1 MDDNIREEIRQLKLE
16 LKKAHREVKRLHREN
31 NILSTMNEQANRF
44 REFSEAKK
52 GRQEYY
58 TRMFVENSPNI
69 SIMLDSQLKT
79 LLATERYYQVGQYTT
94 EKINNGLPIATVFR
108 GVMGYPECKHLE
120 SVCQTA
126 LTEQREI
133 HYIEKLYVGRQ
144 EFVYDVYIHPVKG
157 MAEGENC
164 LMLIMVNI
172 TDIISAKEKAETA
185 DKAKSSFLAN
195 MSHEIRTPMNAIH
208 GMAEFIIRD
217 TTDIFA
223 RENAILIKNASTS
236 LLTIIN
242 DILDFSKIEAG
253 KMELINSSFQLASL
267 LVDVAA
273 IIRIKLKDS
282 KVSFVLQIDPEMP
295 RGLIGDEIRIKQIMV
310 NLLNNA
316 VKFTQEGTITLRMG
330 CRRLGNDNTVKIYGS
345 VEDTGIGI
353 KPQDMDKL
361 FSSFE
366 QVDTRRNR
374 SIEGTGLGLA
384 ISRRLC
390 ESMGGTL
397 GVKSTYGQGSVF
409 SWNMVNQVNDW
420 TPIGTIGKGD
430 IQNQEKLFQYT
441 FIAEKAK
448 VLVVDDNKVNLKV
461 AEGMLSPYRIQ
472 VVTAESGY
480 EALELLKQQ
489 HFDIVF
495 MDHMMPIMDGV
506 ETLQKLRLLP
516 NHENDVVV
524 ALTANAVAG
533 VQDEYL
539 QLGFQGYLSKPLG
552 DKDLDE
558 CLRKFLPSNTIYKLD
573 KPFTSRMDEVDQD
586 ILMQVYTEGHKKIK
600 LFMNLLEAED
610 WPRYT
615 IEAHA
620 LKSVAA
626 HIGQKQLAEMAK
638 AHEKAGKSG
647 DYQYIYQNFDRLLAQ
662 YGALLTYIS
671 EKFAEEIFRPKQE
684 QNLLTISQEMLFEK
698 TTQLQE
704 ALGDYDLDRLEE
716 LLQELMGCQ
725 LDSARQKLLS
735 QMKAACGEFDY
746 DTLDKLMTEW
756 QNANKS

>member
-69 SIMLDSQLKT
+69 SIMLDNQLKT

-94 EKINNGLPIATVFR
+94 EEINDGLPIATVFH
-108 GVMGYPECKHLE
+108 GVMEYSECKHLE

-133 HYIEKLYVGRQ
+133 HCIEKLHVGRQ

-516 NHENDVVV
+516 NHEKDVVV

-552 DKDLDE
+552 DKGLDE

-573 KPFTSRMDEVDQD
+573 KPFTSRMDEVDRD

-716 LLQELMGCQ
+716 LLQELLGCQ

-746 DTLDKLMTEW
+746 DTLEKLMTEW

>member
-409 SWNMVNQVNDW
+409 SWNMVNQVDDW

-746 DTLDKLMTEW
+746 DTLEKLMTEW

>member
-1 MDDNIREEIRQLKLE
+1 MDDNIREEIRQLNLE

-31 NILSTMNEQANRF
+31 NILSTMNEQSNRF

-69 SIMLDSQLKT
+69 SIMLDNQLKT

-94 EKINNGLPIATVFR
+94 EEINNGLPIATVFH
-108 GVMGYPECKHLE
+108 GVMEYSECKHLE
-120 SVCQTA
+120 SVCQIA

-133 HYIEKLYVGRQ
+133 HYIEKLHVGRQ
-144 EFVYDVYIHPVKG
+144 ELVYDVYIHPVKG

-345 VEDTGIGI
+345 VADTGIGI
-353 KPQDMDKL
+353 K
-361 FSSFE
+361 
-366 QVDTRRNR
+366 
-374 SIEGTGLGLA
+374 
-384 ISRRLC
+384 
-390 ESMGGTL
+390 
-397 GVKSTYGQGSVF
+397 
-409 SWNMVNQVNDW
+409 
-420 TPIGTIGKGD
+420 IG
-430 IQNQEKLFQYT
+430 
-441 FIAEKAK
+441 
-448 VLVVDDNKVNLKV
+448 
-461 AEGMLSPYRIQ
+461 R
-472 VVTAESGY
+472 
-480 EALELLKQQ
+480 
-489 HFDIVF
+489 
-495 MDHMMPIMDGV
+495 
-506 ETLQKLRLLP
+506 
-516 NHENDVVV
+516 
-524 ALTANAVAG
+524 
-533 VQDEYL
+533 
-539 QLGFQGYLSKPLG
+539 
-552 DKDLDE
+552 
-558 CLRKFLPSNTIYKLD
+558 
-573 KPFTSRMDEVDQD
+573 
-586 ILMQVYTEGHKKIK
+586 
-600 LFMNLLEAED
+600 
-610 WPRYT
+610 
-615 IEAHA
+615 AH
-620 LKSVAA
+620 V
-626 HIGQKQLAEMAK
+626 
-638 AHEKAGKSG
+638 
-647 DYQYIYQNFDRLLAQ
+647 
-662 YGALLTYIS
+662 
-671 EKFAEEIFRPKQE
+671 
-684 QNLLTISQEMLFEK
+684 
-698 TTQLQE
+698 
-704 ALGDYDLDRLEE
+704 
-716 LLQELMGCQ
+716 
-725 LDSARQKLLS
+725 
-735 QMKAACGEFDY
+735 
-746 DTLDKLMTEW
+746 
-756 QNANKS
+756 

>member
-746 DTLDKLMTEW
+746 DTLEKLMTEW

>member
-69 SIMLDSQLKT
+69 SIMLDNQLKT

-94 EKINNGLPIATVFR
+94 EEINDGLPIATVFH
-108 GVMGYPECKHLE
+108 GVMEYSECKHLE

-133 HYIEKLYVGRQ
+133 HCIEKLHVGKQ

-330 CRRLGNDNTVKIYGS
+330 CRRLGDDNTVKIYGS

-353 KPQDMDKL
+353 SKEDQEFIFKR
-361 FSSFE
+361 FE
-366 QVDTRRNR
+366 QVESTEVTKV
-374 SIEGTGLGLA
+374 SSSGIGLTLVKYVIELHGGYIRLESEINKGSRFTIGLPDIVQGLG
-384 ISRRLC
+384 
-390 ESMGGTL
+390 
-397 GVKSTYGQGSVF
+397 
-409 SWNMVNQVNDW
+409 
-420 TPIGTIGKGD
+420 
-430 IQNQEKLFQYT
+430 
-441 FIAEKAK
+441 
-448 VLVVDDNKVNLKV
+448 DN
-461 AEGMLSPYRIQ
+461 
-472 VVTAESGY
+472 
-480 EALELLKQQ
+480 
-489 HFDIVF
+489 
-495 MDHMMPIMDGV
+495 
-506 ETLQKLRLLP
+506 
-516 NHENDVVV
+516 
-524 ALTANAVAG
+524 
-533 VQDEYL
+533 
-539 QLGFQGYLSKPLG
+539 
-552 DKDLDE
+552 
-558 CLRKFLPSNTIYKLD
+558 
-573 KPFTSRMDEVDQD
+573 
-586 ILMQVYTEGHKKIK
+586 
-600 LFMNLLEAED
+600 
-610 WPRYT
+610 
-615 IEAHA
+615 
-620 LKSVAA
+620 
-626 HIGQKQLAEMAK
+626 
-638 AHEKAGKSG
+638 
-647 DYQYIYQNFDRLLAQ
+647 
-662 YGALLTYIS
+662 
-671 EKFAEEIFRPKQE
+671 
-684 QNLLTISQEMLFEK
+684 
-698 TTQLQE
+698 
-704 ALGDYDLDRLEE
+704 
-716 LLQELMGCQ
+716 
-725 LDSARQKLLS
+725 
-735 QMKAACGEFDY
+735 
-746 DTLDKLMTEW
+746 
-756 QNANKS
+756 

>member
-1 MDDNIREEIRQLKLE
+1 MDDNIREEIRQLSLE

-31 NILSTMNEQANRF
+31 NILSTMNEQSNRF

-69 SIMLDSQLKT
+69 SIMLDNQLKT

-94 EKINNGLPIATVFR
+94 EEINNGLPIATVFH
-108 GVMGYPECKHLE
+108 GVMEYSECKHLE
-120 SVCQTA
+120 SVCQIA

-133 HYIEKLYVGRQ
+133 HYIEKLHVGRQ
-144 EFVYDVYIHPVKG
+144 ELVYDVYIHPVKG

-185 DKAKSSFLAN
+185 DKAKGSFLAN

-253 KMELINSSFQLASL
+253 KMDLINSSFQLASL

-330 CRRLGNDNTVKIYGS
+330 CRRLGDDNTVKIYGS
-345 VEDTGIGI
+345 VADTGIGI
-353 KPQDMDKL
+353 KPQDLGKL
-361 FSSFE
+361 FSSFQ

-390 ESMGGTL
+390 ESMGGAL
-397 GVKSTYGQGSVF
+397 GVKSVYGQGSVF
-409 SWNMVNQVNDW
+409 SWTMVNQVDDW

-516 NHENDVVV
+516 SHEKDVVV

-552 DKDLDE
+552 DKELDE
-558 CLRKFLPSNTIYKLD
+558 CLRSFLPSDTIYKLD
-573 KPFTSRMDEVDQD
+573 KPFTSRMDEVDRD

-615 IEAHA
+615 IEVHA

-647 DYQYIYQNFDRLLAQ
+647 DYQYIYRNFDRLLAQ
-662 YGALLTYIS
+662 YSALLTYIS
-671 EKFAEEIFRPKQE
+671 EKFAEEIFKPKQE
-684 QNLLTISQEMLFEK
+684 QNLLTISPEKLFEK
-698 TTQLQE
+698 TTQLQD

-716 LLQELMGCQ
+716 LLQELLGCQ
-725 LDSARQKLLS
+725 LDSASHKLLS
-735 QMKAACGEFDY
+735 QMKDACGEFDY
-746 DTLDKLMTEW
+746 DTLERLMTQW
-756 QNANKS
+756 QNASKS

>member
-1 MDDNIREEIRQLKLE
+1 MDDNIREEIRQLNLE

-31 NILSTMNEQANRF
+31 NILSTMNEQSNRF

-69 SIMLDSQLKT
+69 SIMLDNQLKT

-94 EKINNGLPIATVFR
+94 EEINNGLPIATVFH
-108 GVMGYPECKHLE
+108 GVMEYSECKHLE
-120 SVCQTA
+120 SVCQIA

-133 HYIEKLYVGRQ
+133 HYIEKLHVGRQ
-144 EFVYDVYIHPVKG
+144 ELVYDVYIHPVKG

-345 VEDTGIGI
+345 VADTGIGI
-353 KPQDMDKL
+353 KPQDLDKL

-366 QVDTRRNR
+366 RVDTRRNR

-390 ESMGGTL
+390 ESMGGAL
-397 GVKSTYGQGSVF
+397 GVKSVYGQGSVF
-409 SWNMVNQVNDW
+409 SWTIVNQVDDW

-516 NHENDVVV
+516 NHEKDVVV

-552 DKDLDE
+552 DKELDE
-558 CLRKFLPSNTIYKLD
+558 CLRSFLPSDSIYKLD
-573 KPFTSRMDEVDQD
+573 KPFTSRMDEVDRD

-615 IEAHA
+615 IEVHG

-638 AHEKAGKSG
+638 AHEKAGKSE
-647 DYQYIYQNFDRLLAQ
+647 I
-662 YGALLTYIS
+662 IS
-671 EKFAEEIFRPKQE
+671 IFIEISIDF
-684 QNLLTISQEMLFEK
+684 
-698 TTQLQE
+698 
-704 ALGDYDLDRLEE
+704 
-716 LLQELMGCQ
+716 
-725 LDSARQKLLS
+725 
-735 QMKAACGEFDY
+735 
-746 DTLDKLMTEW
+746 
-756 QNANKS
+756 

>member
-516 NHENDVVV
+516 DHEKDVVV

-746 DTLDKLMTEW
+746 DTLEKLMTEW

>member
-31 NILSTMNEQANRF
+31 NILSTMNEQSNRF

-69 SIMLDSQLKT
+69 SIMLDNQLKT
-79 LLATERYYQVGQYTT
+79 LLATEQYYQVGRYTT
-94 EKINNGLPIATVFR
+94 EEINDGLPIATVFS
-108 GVMGYPECKHLE
+108 GVMEYTECKRLE
-120 SVCQTA
+120 SVCQIA

-133 HYIEKLYVGRQ
+133 HYIEKLNIERQ
-144 EFVYDVYIHPVKG
+144 EFVYDVYVHPVKG
-157 MAEGENC
+157 MEEGEKC

-253 KMELINSSFQLASL
+253 KMELINASFQLASL

-316 VKFTQEGTITLRMG
+316 VKFTKKGTITLRMG
-330 CRRLGNDNTVKIYGS
+330 CRRLGGDNTVKIYGS
-345 VEDTGIGI
+345 VADTGIGI
-353 KPQDMDKL
+353 KPQDLGKL
-361 FSSFE
+361 FSSFQ

-390 ESMGGTL
+390 ESMDGTL
-397 GVKSTYGQGSVF
+397 GVKSVYGQGSVF
-409 SWNMVNQVNDW
+409 SWTMVNQVDDW

-441 FIAEKAK
+441 FIAEKAR

-472 VVTAESGY
+472 VLTAESGY

-516 NHENDVVV
+516 SHEKDVVV

-552 DKDLDE
+552 DKELDE
-558 CLRKFLPSNTIYKLD
+558 CLLSFLPSDTIYKLD
-573 KPFTSRMDEVDQD
+573 KPFTSRMDEVDRD
-586 ILMQVYTEGHKKIK
+586 ILMHYFFLQVILYT
-600 LFMNLLEAED
+600 F
-610 WPRYT
+610 
-615 IEAHA
+615 AH
-620 LKSVAA
+620 
-626 HIGQKQLAEMAK
+626 
-638 AHEKAGKSG
+638 
-647 DYQYIYQNFDRLLAQ
+647 
-662 YGALLTYIS
+662 
-671 EKFAEEIFRPKQE
+671 
-684 QNLLTISQEMLFEK
+684 
-698 TTQLQE
+698 
-704 ALGDYDLDRLEE
+704 
-716 LLQELMGCQ
+716 
-725 LDSARQKLLS
+725 
-735 QMKAACGEFDY
+735 
-746 DTLDKLMTEW
+746 
-756 QNANKS
+756 

>member
-31 NILSTMNEQANRF
+31 NILSTMNEQSNRF

-69 SIMLDSQLKT
+69 SIMLDNQLKT
-79 LLATERYYQVGQYTT
+79 LLATEQYYQVGRYTT
-94 EKINNGLPIATVFR
+94 EEINDGLPIATVFR
-108 GVMGYPECKHLE
+108 GVMEYPECRRLE
-120 SVCQTA
+120 SVCQIA

-133 HYIEKLYVGRQ
+133 QYIEKLNIERQ
-144 EFVYDVYIHPVKG
+144 EFVYDVYVHPVKG
-157 MAEGENC
+157 MEEGEKC

-253 KMELINSSFQLASL
+253 KMELINASFQLASL

-316 VKFTQEGTITLRMG
+316 VKFTKKGTITLRMG
-330 CRRLGNDNTVKIYGS
+330 CRRLGDDNTVKIYGS
-345 VEDTGIGI
+345 VADTGIGI
-353 KPQDMDKL
+353 KPQDLGKL
-361 FSSFE
+361 FSSFQ

-390 ESMGGTL
+390 ESMDGTL
-397 GVKSTYGQGSVF
+397 GVKSVYGQGSVF
-409 SWNMVNQVNDW
+409 SWTMVNQVDDW

-441 FIAEKAK
+441 FIAEKAR

-472 VVTAESGY
+472 VVTAESGH
-480 EALELLKQQ
+480 EAL
-489 HFDIVF
+489 
-495 MDHMMPIMDGV
+495 
-506 ETLQKLRLLP
+506 
-516 NHENDVVV
+516 
-524 ALTANAVAG
+524 
-533 VQDEYL
+533 
-539 QLGFQGYLSKPLG
+539 
-552 DKDLDE
+552 
-558 CLRKFLPSNTIYKLD
+558 
-573 KPFTSRMDEVDQD
+573 
-586 ILMQVYTEGHKKIK
+586 
-600 LFMNLLEAED
+600 
-610 WPRYT
+610 
-615 IEAHA
+615 
-620 LKSVAA
+620 
-626 HIGQKQLAEMAK
+626 
-638 AHEKAGKSG
+638 
-647 DYQYIYQNFDRLLAQ
+647 
-662 YGALLTYIS
+662 
-671 EKFAEEIFRPKQE
+671 
-684 QNLLTISQEMLFEK
+684 
-698 TTQLQE
+698 
-704 ALGDYDLDRLEE
+704 
-716 LLQELMGCQ
+716 
-725 LDSARQKLLS
+725 
-735 QMKAACGEFDY
+735 
-746 DTLDKLMTEW
+746 
-756 QNANKS
+756 

>member
-69 SIMLDSQLKT
+69 SIMLDNQLKT
-79 LLATERYYQVGQYTT
+79 LLATERYYQVGQYTK
-94 EKINNGLPIATVFR
+94 EEINDGLPIATVFH
-108 GVMGYPECKHLE
+108 GVMEYSECKHLE

-133 HYIEKLYVGRQ
+133 HCIEKLHVGRQ

-516 NHENDVVV
+516 DHEKDVVV

-716 LLQELMGCQ
+716 LLQELQGCQ

-746 DTLDKLMTEW
+746 DTLEKLMTEW

>member
-69 SIMLDSQLKT
+69 SIMLDNQLKT

-94 EKINNGLPIATVFR
+94 EEINDGLPIATVFH
-108 GVMGYPECKHLE
+108 GVMEYSECKHLE

-133 HYIEKLYVGRQ
+133 HCIEKLHVGRQ

-330 CRRLGNDNTVKIYGS
+330 CRRLGNDNKVKIYGS

-409 SWNMVNQVNDW
+409 SWNMVNQVDDW

-489 HFDIVF
+489 YFDIVF

-516 NHENDVVV
+516 NHEKDVVV

-552 DKDLDE
+552 DKELDE

-573 KPFTSRMDEVDQD
+573 KPFTSRMDEVDRD
-586 ILMQVYTEGHKKIK
+586 ILRQIYTEGHKKIK
-600 LFMNLLEAED
+600 LFIDLLAAED
-610 WPRYT
+610 WQRYI
-615 IEAHA
+615 IEVHA
-620 LKSVAA
+620 LKSVVA
-626 HIGQKQLAEMAK
+626 HIGQKKLAEMAK

-671 EKFAEEIFRPKQE
+671 EKFTEEIFRPKQE
-684 QNLLTISQEMLFEK
+684 QNLLTISPEKLFEK

-716 LLQELMGCQ
+716 LLQELQGCQ

-746 DTLDKLMTEW
+746 DTLEKLMTEW

>member
-69 SIMLDSQLKT
+69 SIMLDNQLKT

-94 EKINNGLPIATVFR
+94 EEINDGLPIATVFH
-108 GVMGYPECKHLE
+108 GVMEYSECKHLE

-126 LTEQREI
+126 LTEHREI
-133 HYIEKLYVGRQ
+133 HCIEKLHVGRQ

-409 SWNMVNQVNDW
+409 SWTMVNQVDDW

-489 HFDIVF
+489 RFDIVF

-516 NHENDVVV
+516 DHEKDVVV

-684 QNLLTISQEMLFEK
+684 QNLLTISQEMLLEK

-746 DTLDKLMTEW
+746 DTLEKLMTEW

>member
-79 LLATERYYQVGQYTT
+79 LLATEQYYQVGRCTT
-94 EKINNGLPIATVFR
+94 EEINDGLPIATVFH
-108 GVMGYPECKHLE
+108 GVMEYPECKHLE
-120 SVCQTA
+120 SVCQVA

-133 HYIEKLYVGRQ
+133 HYIEKLNVERQ
-144 EFVYDVYIHPVKG
+144 ELVYDVYIHPVTG
-157 MAEGENC
+157 IEEGEKC

-330 CRRLGNDNTVKIYGS
+330 CRKLGDDNTVKIYGS
-345 VEDTGIGI
+345 VADTGIGI
-353 KPQDMDKL
+353 KPQDLGKL
-361 FSSFE
+361 FSSFQ

-397 GVKSTYGQGSVF
+397 GVKSVYGQGSVF
-409 SWNMVNQVNDW
+409 SWTMVNQVDDW

-472 VVTAESGY
+472 VVTVESGY

-516 NHENDVVV
+516 SHEKDVVV

-552 DKDLDE
+552 DKELDE
-558 CLRKFLPSNTIYKLD
+558 CLHSFLPSDTIYKLD
-573 KPFTSRMDEVDQD
+573 KPFTSRMDEVDRD

-600 LFMNLLEAED
+600 LFMDLL
-610 WPRYT
+610 
-615 IEAHA
+615 
-620 LKSVAA
+620 
-626 HIGQKQLAEMAK
+626 
-638 AHEKAGKSG
+638 
-647 DYQYIYQNFDRLLAQ
+647 
-662 YGALLTYIS
+662 
-671 EKFAEEIFRPKQE
+671 
-684 QNLLTISQEMLFEK
+684 
-698 TTQLQE
+698 
-704 ALGDYDLDRLEE
+704 
-716 LLQELMGCQ
+716 
-725 LDSARQKLLS
+725 
-735 QMKAACGEFDY
+735 
-746 DTLDKLMTEW
+746 
-756 QNANKS
+756 

>member
-79 LLATERYYQVGQYTT
+79 LLATEQYYQVGRCTT
-94 EKINNGLPIATVFR
+94 EEINDGLPIATVFH
-108 GVMGYPECKHLE
+108 GVMEYPECKHLE
-120 SVCQTA
+120 SVCQVA

-133 HYIEKLYVGRQ
+133 HYIEKLNVERQ
-144 EFVYDVYIHPVKG
+144 ELVYDVYIHPVTG
-157 MAEGENC
+157 IEEGEKC

-330 CRRLGNDNTVKIYGS
+330 CRKLGDDNTVKIYGS
-345 VEDTGIGI
+345 VADTGIGI
-353 KPQDMDKL
+353 KPQDLGKL
-361 FSSFE
+361 FSSFQ

-397 GVKSTYGQGSVF
+397 GVKSVYGQGSVF
-409 SWNMVNQVNDW
+409 SWTMVNQVDDW
-420 TPIGTIGKGD
+420 APIGTIGKGD
-430 IQNQEKLFQYT
+430 IQNQEKL
-441 FIAEKAK
+441 
-448 VLVVDDNKVNLKV
+448 
-461 AEGMLSPYRIQ
+461 
-472 VVTAESGY
+472 
-480 EALELLKQQ
+480 
-489 HFDIVF
+489 
-495 MDHMMPIMDGV
+495 
-506 ETLQKLRLLP
+506 
-516 NHENDVVV
+516 
-524 ALTANAVAG
+524 
-533 VQDEYL
+533 
-539 QLGFQGYLSKPLG
+539 
-552 DKDLDE
+552 
-558 CLRKFLPSNTIYKLD
+558 
-573 KPFTSRMDEVDQD
+573 
-586 ILMQVYTEGHKKIK
+586 
-600 LFMNLLEAED
+600 LF
-610 WPRYT
+610 
-615 IEAHA
+615 
-620 LKSVAA
+620 
-626 HIGQKQLAEMAK
+626 
-638 AHEKAGKSG
+638 
-647 DYQYIYQNFDRLLAQ
+647 
-662 YGALLTYIS
+662 
-671 EKFAEEIFRPKQE
+671 
-684 QNLLTISQEMLFEK
+684 K
-698 TTQLQE
+698 T
-704 ALGDYDLDRLEE
+704 R
-716 LLQELMGCQ
+716 
-725 LDSARQKLLS
+725 
-735 QMKAACGEFDY
+735 F
-746 DTLDKLMTEW
+746 
-756 QNANKS
+756 

>member
-31 NILSTMNEQANRF
+31 NILSTRNEQANRF
-44 REFSEAKK
+44 REFSEYKK
-52 GRQEYY
+52 GREECY
-58 TRMFVENSPNI
+58 TRTFVENSPNI

-79 LLATERYYQVGQYTT
+79 LLATEQYYQVGRCTT
-94 EKINNGLPIATVFR
+94 EEINDGLPIATVFH
-108 GVMGYPECKHLE
+108 GVMEYPECKHLE
-120 SVCQTA
+120 SVCQVA

-133 HYIEKLYVGRQ
+133 HYIEKLNVERQ
-144 EFVYDVYIHPVKG
+144 ELVYDVYIHPVTG
-157 MAEGENC
+157 IEEGEKC

-253 KMELINSSFQLASL
+253 KMELIHSSFQLASL

-330 CRRLGNDNTVKIYGS
+330 CRKLGDDNTVKIYGS
-345 VEDTGIGI
+345 VADTGIGI
-353 KPQDMDKL
+353 KPQDLGKL
-361 FSSFE
+361 FSSFQ

-397 GVKSTYGQGSVF
+397 GVKSVYGQGSVF
-409 SWNMVNQVNDW
+409 SWTMVNQVDDW

-448 VLVVDDNKVNLKV
+448 VLVVDDNKV
-461 AEGMLSPYRIQ
+461 
-472 VVTAESGY
+472 VTVESGY

-516 NHENDVVV
+516 SHEKDVVV

-552 DKDLDE
+552 DKELDE
-558 CLRKFLPSNTIYKLD
+558 CLLSFLPSDTIYKLD
-573 KPFTSRMDEVDQD
+573 KPFTSRMDEVDRD

-600 LFMNLLEAED
+600 LFMDLLEAED
-610 WPRYT
+610 WSRYT
-615 IEAHA
+615 IEVHA

-647 DYQYIYQNFDRLLAQ
+647 DYQYIYRNFDRLLAQ

-671 EKFAEEIFRPKQE
+671 EKFAEELFLPKQE
-684 QNLLTISQEMLFEK
+684 QNLSAISSEQLSKK
-698 TTQLQE
+698 TVQLQE
-704 ALGDYDLDRLEE
+704 ALEDYDLDRLEE
-716 LLQELMGCQ
+716 LLQELLGCQ
-725 LDSARQKLLS
+725 LDSARHKLLS
-735 QMKAACGEFDY
+735 QMKDACGEFDY
-746 DTLDKLMTEW
+746 DTLEKLMTQW

>member
-69 SIMLDSQLKT
+69 SIMLDNQLKT

-94 EKINNGLPIATVFR
+94 EEINDGLPIATVFH
-108 GVMGYPECKHLE
+108 GVMEYSECKHLE

-330 CRRLGNDNTVKIYGS
+330 CRRLGDDNTVKIYGS

-409 SWNMVNQVNDW
+409 SWTMVNQVDDW

-430 IQNQEKLFQYT
+430 IQNQEQLFQYT

-552 DKDLDE
+552 DKELDE

-746 DTLDKLMTEW
+746 DTLEKLMTEW

>member
-69 SIMLDSQLKT
+69 SIMLDNQLKT

-94 EKINNGLPIATVFR
+94 EEINDGLPIATVFH
-108 GVMGYPECKHLE
+108 GVMEYSECKHLE

-133 HYIEKLYVGRQ
+133 HCIEKLHVGKQ

-330 CRRLGNDNTVKIYGS
+330 CRRLGDDNTVKIYGS

-409 SWNMVNQVNDW
+409 SWTMVNQVDDW

-430 IQNQEKLFQYT
+430 IQNQEQLFQYT

-516 NHENDVVV
+516 NHEKDVVV

-552 DKDLDE
+552 DKELDE

-746 DTLDKLMTEW
+746 DTLEKLMTEW